1 MRVYSCPIAVGIYAY
16 AIPGYIIESLVKT
29 YQHIYLCVT
38 NPALYNDKLINR
50 CAARSGSPHDD
61 IKIITLAS
69 IYAYA
74 CILLVKIS
82 WCIAILFHIAG
93 EKPEWTNRQNKLK
106 LSLHHSCHQ
115 HGLFCQH
122 AFSSGTWNC
131 LYRSVFMQA
140 VQLLLSVHVLDVV

>member
-69 IYAYA
+69 NM
-74 CILLVKIS
+74 
-82 WCIAILFHIAG
+82 HM
-93 EKPEWTNRQNKLK
+93 
-106 LSLHHSCHQ
+106 
-115 HGLFCQH
+115 H
-122 AFSSGTWNC
+122 AFSLWRSPDALLFYFTLQEENLNEQIAETNLNYPYTIAVISMDFSVNMFLVVERETVCTGLFSCRQYSFYC
-131 LYRSVFMQA
+131 LCMF
-140 VQLLLSVHVLDVV
+140 